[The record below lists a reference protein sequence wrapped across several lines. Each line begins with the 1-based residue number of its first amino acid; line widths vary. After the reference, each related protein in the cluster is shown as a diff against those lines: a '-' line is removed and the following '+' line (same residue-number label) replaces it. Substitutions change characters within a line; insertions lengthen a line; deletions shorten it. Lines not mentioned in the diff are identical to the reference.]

1 MGIIIAEVAAPGG
14 GTIGVAPLPGRN
26 GTLPVDVDL
35 IRAWRP
41 AVVVSMTEPE
51 EMRRAGAA
59 DLPERLREAGIAWRA
74 FPVRDFGVPAP
85 EEPGW
90 PPLAAALHAFLD
102 GDGRVLLHCHGGKG
116 RSGMVAARLLVER
129 GVAPAEALALVRAAR
144 PGAVETAE
152 QEAWS
157 AKTRPNLP
165 PPSPLAGEGVVRSMT
180 DEG

>member
-1 MGIIIAEVAAPGG
+1 MGFVIAEVAAPGG
-14 GTIGVAPLPGRN
+14 GMLGVAPLPGR
-26 GTLPVDVDL
+26 GGALAADIAV
-35 IRAWRP
+35 IRAWHP

-51 EMRRAGAA
+51 EMRRTGTA
-59 DLPERLREAGIAWRA
+59 DLPERLREAGIAWQA
-74 FPVRDFGVPAP
+74 FPIRDFGVPAP
-85 EEPGW
+85 EEPVW
-90 PPLAAALHAFLD
+90 PPLAAALHAFLNA
-102 GDGRVLLHCHGGKG
+102 GGRVLLHCHGGKG

-129 GVAPAEALALVRAAR
+129 GIAPAGALALVRAAR
-144 PGAVETAE
+144 PGAIETAE